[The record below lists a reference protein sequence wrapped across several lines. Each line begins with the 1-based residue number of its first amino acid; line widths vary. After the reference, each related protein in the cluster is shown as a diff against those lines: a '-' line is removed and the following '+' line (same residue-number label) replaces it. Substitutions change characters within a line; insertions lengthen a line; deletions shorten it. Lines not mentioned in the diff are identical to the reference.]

1 MAIKLEVI
9 KQSDKEIQSIDI
21 TQLIGS
27 IRWSGDI
34 QEASRSLEFDMVVSP
49 YDKNIP
55 KVDVKCG
62 DVVKFYENNKELFR
76 GHVLNRKR
84 SYNSTKMSFE
94 CFIHIRYFSFCK
106 LNSV

>member
-9 KQSDKEIQSIDI
+9 KENNKEIQVIDI

-27 IRWSGDI
+27 VTWSGDI
-34 QEASRSLEFDMVVSP
+34 QEASRSLEFDMIVSP

-62 DVVKFYENNKELFR
+62 DVVKFYENNKEEDMYYLEDV
-76 GHVLNRKR
+76 HIIQLKCHLN
-84 SYNSTKMSFE
+84 
-94 CFIHIRYFSFCK
+94 
-106 LNSV
+106 V